1 MRLVY
6 ARKVWTLPTLE
17 KIVVIGVVVALFA
30 MQLIDTRHGLWTP
43 WTVSIQL
50 VGCAV
55 VTMCLAPAA
64 WRRRHSMSRTGW
76 IFIAEITTIMIWSLI
91 SAMVAPKAVV

>member
-17 KIVVIGVVVALFA
+17 KIVVVGVVVALFA

-50 VGCAV
+50 VGCA
-55 VTMCLAPAA
+55 MA
-64 WRRRHSMSRTGW
+64 
-76 IFIAEITTIMIWSLI
+76 
-91 SAMVAPKAVV
+91 